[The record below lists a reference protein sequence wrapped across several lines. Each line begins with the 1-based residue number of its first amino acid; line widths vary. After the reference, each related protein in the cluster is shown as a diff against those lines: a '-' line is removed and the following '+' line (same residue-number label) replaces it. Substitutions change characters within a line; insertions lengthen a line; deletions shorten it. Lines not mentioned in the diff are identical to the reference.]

1 MQNINTADT
10 RTLESLRIHMGSYSN
25 EIIDNILTLE
35 KDVNLWMTEEI
46 TEIIKWHIISFL
58 EQKAA
63 ITYEYAEGDANGDT
77 YHFENRKK
85 YRENIGKVIEL
96 VIKRQDMVEKKN
108 NQVQIIEDN
117 LTKVL
122 VENNK

>member
-10 RTLESLRIHMGSYSN
+10 RTLESLRIHMGSHSN

-35 KDVNLWMTEEI
+35 KEVNLWMTEEI

-58 EQKAA
+58 EQKTA

-77 YHFENRKK
+77 YHFENRKS

-96 VIKRQDMVEKKN
+96 VIKKQNIIEKKN
-108 NQVQIIEDN
+108 NQIQAIEDN
-117 LTKVL
+117 LIKVL
-122 VENNK
+122 AENNK